1 MATAYKRVERAPN
14 SQVNWAEVGANLTNV
29 LKEEN
34 RVREETKAS
43 IDAASREYSK
53 ILNEVPTG
61 ENTELN
67 KFALNAAA
75 DLQEQMLMQETLLKS
90 GQLDPRQYTIMR
102 QNLTDGTDQA
112 FSLFENYNAEYTRKM
127 EMNNAG
133 LPIGE
138 QGSELQNWNMS
149 QLEGFGNF
157 QNSKLVI
164 NPESGVMSMT
174 KMIDDPNN
182 PGQQIPDMNNL
193 MSVQNLENRV
203 KGTNTKFDVIQA
215 AEQFNASTGLD
226 TRVMKEMGNKY
237 KASIFTSISDATQ
250 KAGGI
255 SSMSD
260 EEKDALATSLGVDPA
275 DFKSI
280 TLYQEAQNNFIKSRI
295 GSGVNSDA
303 SASVLLDFVQ
313 INPITGGEYVP
324 MQDSPDNRAL
334 AAKDSNIIIIKS
346 ENGRMVPDLSDEQQ
360 AQADRA
366 MKVQMD
372 MGMDYEEKVDAEFTE
387 REPRAK
393 TKTELDKAD
402 GDDDLDSK
410 VSKIGDLWGGNNAK
424 IKGATDYFRDQNE
437 SITDVT
443 RNSEGLTVTYLNEDG
458 NEESRNISFYVTKAN
473 PEFDASQPV
482 SAENPEEIRAQI
494 AATQADVDAGRASAV
509 GEMMDQRK
517 SQAEFIESAGPLLTG
532 EDDISKALERG
543 NYDPDAKFN
552 EDNSST
558 SKVTTEEAPLDY
570 TIEKT
575 QYVNDQLLENN
586 ITLKGS
592 PTSSPESGDD
602 EYVATQLNNLYG
614 KDYGLVAKSEGA
626 FDNIIRISVPG
637 YEDVVVDTNNYTDA
651 GANKELAK
659 IRKLVLLMTKADDK
673 KLAAELDWKGKKLDK
688 YGSAE

>member
-61 ENTELN
+61 ENTELS

-275 DFKSI
+275 DFKSNTI
-280 TLYQEAQNNFIKSRI
+280 
-295 GSGVNSDA
+295 
-303 SASVLLDFVQ
+303 
-313 INPITGGEYVP
+313 
-324 MQDSPDNRAL
+324 
-334 AAKDSNIIIIKS
+334 
-346 ENGRMVPDLSDEQQ
+346 
-360 AQADRA
+360 
-366 MKVQMD
+366 
-372 MGMDYEEKVDAEFTE
+372 
-387 REPRAK
+387 PRS
-393 TKTELDKAD
+393 TK
-402 GDDDLDSK
+402 
-410 VSKIGDLWGGNNAK
+410 
-424 IKGATDYFRDQNE
+424 Q
-437 SITDVT
+437 
-443 RNSEGLTVTYLNEDG
+443 
-458 NEESRNISFYVTKAN
+458 FY
-473 PEFDASQPV
+473 
-482 SAENPEEIRAQI
+482 
-494 AATQADVDAGRASAV
+494 
-509 GEMMDQRK
+509 
-517 SQAEFIESAGPLLTG
+517 
-532 EDDISKALERG
+532 
-543 NYDPDAKFN
+543 
-552 EDNSST
+552 
-558 SKVTTEEAPLDY
+558 
-570 TIEKT
+570 
-575 QYVNDQLLENN
+575 
-586 ITLKGS
+586 
-592 PTSSPESGDD
+592 
-602 EYVATQLNNLYG
+602 
-614 KDYGLVAKSEGA
+614 
-626 FDNIIRISVPG
+626 
-637 YEDVVVDTNNYTDA
+637 
-651 GANKELAK
+651 
-659 IRKLVLLMTKADDK
+659 K
-673 KLAAELDWKGKKLDK
+673 K
-688 YGSAE
+688 